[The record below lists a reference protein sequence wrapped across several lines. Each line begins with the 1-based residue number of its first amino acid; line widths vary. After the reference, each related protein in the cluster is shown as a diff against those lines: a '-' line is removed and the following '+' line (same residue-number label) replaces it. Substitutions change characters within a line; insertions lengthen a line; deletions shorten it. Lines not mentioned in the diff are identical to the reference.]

1 LLRVYLKVQPS
12 SSKRELVFRDDGTV
26 KAYLNSAPENNKANK
41 ELVKYLAEILG
52 ISKSSVKIIKG
63 HKTKNKVVE
72 ISGLSA
78 ADFSKKIKAL

>member
-52 ISKSSVKIIKG
+52 ISKGSVKIIKG